1 MKRYLLFNI
10 LSFMIMKKSL
20 NCFLV
25 VCLSFFLCQCDN
37 NSDAL
42 VNQTDNTKNEEVA
55 VTSSDFA
62 VVAEHRQ
69 AREEADKLTFSFS
82 DFLQTKEPMSDDAIA
97 PFNYKTGLV
106 GDKAYNIKVYVTAL
120 ERVKRNLTVKDN
132 QLIMKAKSGREL
144 SMSEDLYLYI
154 SELLCTWNSLVKEG
168 RFDIINIGNDYYD
181 IEPNIQDMKPARAN
195 PVDIYNMRTH
205 NERWDAV
212 KSVVDSEPV
221 GTYVGEH
228 FVFNFGGNISGEFSV
243 SGKIRRYYVCDGC
256 STHGV
261 SDPTCSY
268 NYIATSV
275 TVPDSQMTIRSL
287 RNVSQ
292 LAVITYQQG
301 K

>member
-1 MKRYLLFNI
+1 
-10 LSFMIMKKSL
+10 MKKSL

-62 VVAEHRQ
+62 VVAENRQ